1 MDSQDR
7 SLPHPTETGTGPGRD
22 AVPASIPEADLAAPP
37 VRPAERPEM
46 IIVTGMSGA
55 GRSRAANALEDLDWY
70 VVDNLPPQLLPALA
84 GMMTSVGAGVHRL
97 AAVVDVR
104 SRAFFASFMQ
114 YRRELREAGT
124 NVRVLFLDASDA
136 SLVRRFES
144 SRRPHPLQGS
154 GTILDGIEQE
164 RTLLGGLKAV
174 ADDVIDT
181 TNLSVH
187 ELARRVREL
196 VATESDLALRVTVM
210 SFGFKYGLPMDAD
223 QVLDV
228 RFIPNPYW
236 VTELRHLTG
245 RDAPVADYVF
255 RQGGAAAFVDGY
267 ADLLAPALPRYVDE
281 LKPNVTIAVGC
292 TGGKHRSVASA
303 ERIAARLRSA
313 GFAVVAQHR
322 DLGRE

>member
-7 SLPHPTETGTGPGRD
+7 SLPRPTETGPGRE

-187 ELARRVREL
+187 ELARRVSWPPSTSMRRVRSSFSTVRVAVPGVSMRESCRRL
-196 VATESDLALRVTVM
+196 TL
-210 SFGFKYGLPMDAD
+210 GKYW
-223 QVLDV
+223 
-228 RFIPNPYW
+228 R
-236 VTELRHLTG
+236 T
-245 RDAPVADYVF
+245 
-255 RQGGAAAFVDGY
+255 
-267 ADLLAPALPRYVDE
+267 
-281 LKPNVTIAVGC
+281 
-292 TGGKHRSVASA
+292 
-303 ERIAARLRSA
+303 
-313 GFAVVAQHR
+313 
-322 DLGRE
+322 